1 MSLNSLSVM
10 CVALHPPINGH
21 RVILYQCE
29 IREQRNIIHSPLTQG
44 FFEEVVCV
52 FILVDCVPPFLP
64 CFSEIISE
72 VILVKSIFHW
82 KDSQSIISGNNSQS
96 RSMNVHCI
104 IPFLCLFVL
113 WFFVVVVLHFNLM
126 MLLFYHHKSLF
137 HKSLHQNVKGNEL
150 DGTKKDKG
158 ESQSLNV
165 ITHSNAKHIF

>member
-1 MSLNSLSVM
+1 MLENSPLLYFSEFTIWSLNSLGVM
-10 CVALHPPINGH
+10 CVTLHPPINGH

-104 IPFLCLFVL
+104 ILFYVCLFSL
-113 WFFVVVVLHFNLM
+113 FVVAVLHFNLM

-137 HKSLHQNVKGNEL
+137 PQITASKCKKGNEL
-150 DGTKKDKG
+150 DEQKR
-158 ESQSLNV
+158 
-165 ITHSNAKHIF
+165 